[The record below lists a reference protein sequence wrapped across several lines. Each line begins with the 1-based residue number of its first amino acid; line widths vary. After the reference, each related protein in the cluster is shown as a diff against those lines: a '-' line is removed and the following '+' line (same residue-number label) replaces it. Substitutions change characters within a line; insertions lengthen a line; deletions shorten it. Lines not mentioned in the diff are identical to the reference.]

1 MQKRTPEW
9 FESQYDTLAR
19 VSNST
24 HLLGRWAQASDL
36 VRRSAPCILDIPYA
50 GPNSDRSECLDIFPS
65 TASQAPVLVF
75 IHGGYWRSFDKSDHS
90 FVAAVYA
97 QAGALVVIPNFSH
110 CPSVAVEQISM
121 QMVQVLA
128 WVWRNIADYGG
139 DPNRIYVVG
148 HSAGGTLAAMLSCC
162 EWKAVGTDLPRQLI
176 KGALSISGLHD
187 LKPLL
192 NVSSVQADLQLTPEA
207 ARRMSP
213 VHFPAPD
220 SPYYAVVGEN
230 ESDEFHRQT
239 HVLRSRWGA
248 RAVPVC
254 ATLSGLN
261 HYNILHDFVDPEGRL
276 YQLTR
281 QLLDL
286 RWYSPLL

>member
-1 MQKRTPEW
+1 MLKRTPEW
-9 FESQYDTLAR
+9 FEAQYDNLAR
-19 VSNST
+19 VSNSA
-24 HLLGRWAQASDL
+24 HLLGRWAEASAL

-50 GPNSDRSECLDIFPS
+50 GPGSDASECLDIFPS
-65 TASQAPVLVF
+65 TASKAPVLVF
-75 IHGGYWRSFDKSDHS
+75 IHGAYWRAFDKSDHS

-97 QAGALVVIPNFSH
+97 QAGAMVVIPNYGH
-110 CPSVAVEQISM
+110 CPAVNVEQISM
-121 QMVQVLA
+121 QMAQVLA
-128 WVWRNIADYGG
+128 WVWRNIADFGG

-162 EWKAVGTDLPRQLI
+162 EWKSLGADLPRQLV

-192 NVSSVQADLQLTPEA
+192 NVASVQADLQLTPA
-207 ARRMSP
+207 AAKRLSP
-213 VHFPAPD
+213 IHYPAPAA
-220 SPYYAVVGEN
+220 PHYAVVGAD

-239 HVLRSRWGA
+239 QVLRSQWGE

-261 HYNILHDFVDPEGRL
+261 HFNILHDFVDPEGRL